1 MAHSNLI
8 QDMALKLLIFNKA
21 NFIEKGTFLLALLC
35 LLPLSADASEGTA
48 KQDFQ
53 INGFAA
59 TTFTNSK
66 NEIIYPSFEFGAGAS
81 YMLSNDFSLH
91 GSLNIRDD
99 TRRIDTLFLEYE
111 FPIHDLVNVNVQIGK
126 NKSYLGLSNYA
137 RFYPP
142 SRTFIVM
149 PQAIY
154 WNTMDELVG
163 SATGFKVSFKLDS
176 GVAIQFG
183 KSKNDIH
190 DSRPINESTF
200 IPGKISKSN
209 NTFYGITYTGS
220 SIYMGVQRIRF
231 QLTSDGIGDQS
242 EIFNRP
248 YLDMNLIFAKYS
260 FGDNEIAI
268 ENMISGS
275 SLNSLDGNSKH
286 QSSYSII
293 LSHRINEKIK
303 LNLAYDKTSYNHKSE
318 LQAFPN
324 KNSTSEKIIGVTFK
338 NVFVNNLTIKLEHH
352 FVNGISWLSSEG
364 NQNGFKNPWDF
375 SMCQLIYEF

>member
-8 QDMALKLLIFNKA
+8 QDMVLKLLPSNNTLI
-21 NFIEKGTFLLALLC
+21 GLLSLMLMHDAL
-35 LLPLSADASEGTA
+35 AASEDVS
-48 KQDFQ
+48 KNNLQ
-53 INGFAA
+53 INGFVAG
-59 TTFTNSK
+59 TFVNTK
-66 NEIIYPSFEFGAGAS
+66 NEISYPSFEFGTGVS
-81 YMLSNDFSLH
+81 YTVSNSFSAH
-91 GSLNIRDD
+91 TSINVRDD
-99 TRRIDTLFLEYE
+99 SRKIDTLFLEYE
-111 FPIHDLVNVNVQIGK
+111 TPIHELVNVNIQVGK

-163 SATGFKVSFKLDS
+163 SATGFKISLKHDS
-176 GVAIQFG
+176 GIAIQFG

-190 DSRPINESTF
+190 DSKPINESTF

-209 NTFYGITYTGS
+209 NTFYGITYTGN

-231 QLTSDGIGDQS
+231 QLTSDGIGNQND
-242 EIFNRP
+242 IFNRP

-260 FGDNEIAI
+260 FGDNEIAF

-286 QSSYSII
+286 QSSYSVIV
-293 LSHRINEKIK
+293 SHRINEKIK

-318 LQAFPN
+318 LQGMPN

-338 NVFVNNLTIKLEHH
+338 NAFVNNLTIKLEHH
-352 FVNGISWLSSEG
+352 FVNGVSWLSSEG

-375 SMCQLIYEF
+375 SMCQVIYEF